1 MTSPRPGLYEA
12 LLKRRAE
19 QAAELPGKSGAG
31 SVIRFPKG
39 LVYVFA
45 LLWVGTLIF
54 AWGLGRGS
62 GREQG
67 FEEAVQAI
75 QTESIP
81 QVSPPPL
88 SPEASGPGRF
98 PPESSSS
105 TLRSGSDPRQAGL
118 NYLVVQSGSNQKAL
132 SELLEHLRGEGLAAF
147 ITSATISSSRVLLS
161 EGYSAPNSD
170 PRAVALRDRLHR
182 AGAAWKASG
191 GDSDL
196 TDAYWEKFN
205 GP

>member
-19 QAAELPGKSGAG
+19 QAAELPSASGAG
-31 SVIRFPKG
+31 SVVRLPRG
-39 LVYVFA
+39 LVYVIA
-45 LLWVGTLIF
+45 LLWGATLIF
-54 AWGLGRGS
+54 AWSLGRGA
-62 GREQG
+62 GRTEG

-88 SPEASGPGRF
+88 PPEEGGLRF
-98 PPESSSS
+98 LPESS
-105 TLRSGSDPRQAGL
+105 RGRIGAASDPRQAGL

-132 SELLEHLRGEGLAAF
+132 SELLEHLQSEGLAAF
-147 ITSATISSSRVLLS
+147 MTSATISSSRVLLS
-161 EGYSAPNSD
+161 EGFSAPKSD
-170 PRAVALRDRLHR
+170 PRAVALRNRLHR
-182 AGAAWKASG
+182 AGTIWKAAG

>member
-19 QAAELPGKSGAG
+19 QAAELSGASGAG
-31 SVIRFPKG
+31 SVVRLPRG
-39 LVYVFA
+39 LVYAAA
-45 LLWVGTLIF
+45 LLWGGTLIF
-54 AWGLGRGS
+54 AWALGRGT
-62 GREQG
+62 GRTEG

-81 QVSPPPL
+81 LVSPPPSFPGAGGSKSL
-88 SPEASGPGRF
+88 S
-98 PPESSSS
+98 ESP
-105 TLRSGSDPRQAGL
+105 LVRVGAASDPRQAGL

-132 SELLEHLRGEGLAAF
+132 FDLLEHLQSEGLAAF
-147 ITSATISSSRVLLS
+147 MTSATISSSRVLLS
-161 EGYSAPNSD
+161 EGFSAPKSD
-170 PRAVALRDRLHR
+170 PRAVALRNRLHR
-182 AGAAWKASG
+182 AGTTWKAAG

>member
-19 QAAELPGKSGAG
+19 QAAELSGASGAG
-31 SVIRFPKG
+31 SVVRLPRG
-39 LVYVFA
+39 LVYAAA
-45 LLWVGTLIF
+45 LLWGGTLIF
-54 AWGLGRGS
+54 AWALGRGT
-62 GREQG
+62 GRTEG

-81 QVSPPPL
+81 LVSPPP
-88 SPEASGPGRF
+88 SF
-98 PPESSSS
+98 PRAGGSKSLPESP
-105 TLRSGSDPRQAGL
+105 LVRVGAASDPRQAGL

-132 SELLEHLRGEGLAAF
+132 FDLLEHLQSEGLAAF
-147 ITSATISSSRVLLS
+147 MTSATISSSRVLLS
-161 EGYSAPNSD
+161 EGFSAPKSD
-170 PRAVALRDRLHR
+170 PRAVALRNRLHR
-182 AGAAWKASG
+182 AGTTWKAAG

>member
-19 QAAELPGKSGAG
+19 QAAELPSASGAG
-31 SVIRFPKG
+31 SVVRLPRG
-39 LVYVFA
+39 LVYVVA
-45 LLWVGTLIF
+45 LLWGGTLIF
-54 AWGLGRGS
+54 AWALGRGT
-62 GREQG
+62 GRSEG
-67 FEEAVQAI
+67 FDEAVQAI

-81 QVSPPPL
+81 QVSPPPS
-88 SPEASGPGRF
+88 SPEAGG
-98 PPESSSS
+98 
-105 TLRSGSDPRQAGL
+105 LRSSPELPLAWVGTAADPRQAGL

-132 SELLEHLRGEGLAAF
+132 SELLEHLQSEGLAAF
-147 ITSATISSSRVLLS
+147 MTSATISSSRVLLS
-161 EGYSAPNSD
+161 EGFSAPNSD
-170 PRAVALRDRLHR
+170 PRAVALRNRLQR
-182 AGAAWKASG
+182 AGTTWKAAG

>member
-19 QAAELPGKSGAG
+19 QAAELPSASGAG
-31 SVIRFPKG
+31 SVVRLPRG
-39 LVYVFA
+39 LVYVVA
-45 LLWVGTLIF
+45 LLWGGTLIF
-54 AWGLGRGS
+54 AWALGRGT
-62 GREQG
+62 GRIEG
-67 FEEAVQAI
+67 FDEALQAI

-81 QVSPPPL
+81 QVSPPPS
-88 SPEASGPGRF
+88 SPEAGGLRSS
-98 PPESSSS
+98 PESP
-105 TLRSGSDPRQAGL
+105 LGRVERVADPRQAGL

-132 SELLEHLRGEGLAAF
+132 SELLEHLQSEGLAAF
-147 ITSATISSSRVLLS
+147 MTSATISTSRVLLS
-161 EGYSAPNSD
+161 EGFSAPNSD

-182 AGAAWKASG
+182 AGTTWKAAG
-191 GDSDL
+191 GGSDL

>member
-19 QAAELPGKSGAG
+19 QAAELPSASGAG
-31 SVIRFPKG
+31 SVVRLPRG
-39 LVYVFA
+39 LVYVVA
-45 LLWVGTLIF
+45 LLWGGTLIF
-54 AWGLGRGS
+54 AWALGRGT
-62 GREQG
+62 GRSEG
-67 FEEAVQAI
+67 FDEAVQAI

-81 QVSPPPL
+81 QVSPPPS
-88 SPEASGPGRF
+88 SPEAGGSRSS
-98 PPESSSS
+98 PESPLGRVE
-105 TLRSGSDPRQAGL
+105 TAADPRQAGL

-132 SELLEHLRGEGLAAF
+132 SELLEHLQSEGLAAF
-147 ITSATISSSRVLLS
+147 MTSATISSSRVLLS
-161 EGYSAPNSD
+161 EGFSAPNSD
-170 PRAVALRDRLHR
+170 PRAVALRNRLHR
-182 AGAAWKASG
+182 AGTTWKAAG

>member
-19 QAAELPGKSGAG
+19 QAAELPSASGAG
-31 SVIRFPKG
+31 SVVRLPRG
-39 LVYVFA
+39 LVYVVA
-45 LLWVGTLIF
+45 LLWGGTLIF
-54 AWGLGRGS
+54 AWALGRGT
-62 GREQG
+62 GRTEG
-67 FEEAVQAI
+67 FDEAVQAI

-81 QVSPPPL
+81 QVSPPP
-88 SPEASGPGRF
+88 SSAEAAGPRSS
-98 PPESSSS
+98 PESSLGAFG
-105 TLRSGSDPRQAGL
+105 TAADPRQAGL

-132 SELLEHLRGEGLAAF
+132 SELLEHLQSEGLAAF
-147 ITSATISSSRVLLS
+147 MTSATISSSRVLLS
-161 EGYSAPNSD
+161 EGFSAPNSD
-170 PRAVALRDRLHR
+170 PRAVALRNRLHR
-182 AGAAWKASG
+182 AGTTWKAAG

>member
-19 QAAELPGKSGAG
+19 QAAELPSASGAG
-31 SVIRFPKG
+31 SVVRLPRG
-39 LVYVFA
+39 LVYVVA
-45 LLWVGTLIF
+45 LLWGGTLIF
-54 AWGLGRGS
+54 AWALGRGT
-62 GREQG
+62 GRSEG
-67 FEEAVQAI
+67 FDEAVQAI

-81 QVSPPPL
+81 QVSPPPS
-88 SPEASGPGRF
+88 SPEAGGLRSS
-98 PPESSSS
+98 PESPLAWVG
-105 TLRSGSDPRQAGL
+105 TAADPRQAGL

-132 SELLEHLRGEGLAAF
+132 SELLEHLQSEGLAAF
-147 ITSATISSSRVLLS
+147 MTSATISSSRVLLS
-161 EGYSAPNSD
+161 EGFSAPNSD
-170 PRAVALRDRLHR
+170 PRAVALRNRLHR
-182 AGAAWKASG
+182 AGTNWKAAG

>member
-19 QAAELPGKSGAG
+19 QAAELPSASGAG
-31 SVIRFPKG
+31 SVVRLPRG
-39 LVYVFA
+39 LVYVVA
-45 LLWVGTLIF
+45 LLWGGTLIF
-54 AWGLGRGS
+54 AWALGRGT
-62 GREQG
+62 GRTEG
-67 FEEAVQAI
+67 FDEAVQAI

-81 QVSPPPL
+81 QVSPPPS
-88 SPEASGPGRF
+88 SPEAGGSRSS
-98 PPESSSS
+98 PESPLGRVE
-105 TLRSGSDPRQAGL
+105 TAADPRQAGL

-132 SELLEHLRGEGLAAF
+132 SELLEHLQSEGLAAF
-147 ITSATISSSRVLLS
+147 MTSATISSSRVLLS
-161 EGYSAPNSD
+161 EGFSAPNSD
-170 PRAVALRDRLHR
+170 PRAVALRNRLHR
-182 AGAAWKASG
+182 AGTTWKAAG

>member
-19 QAAELPGKSGAG
+19 QAAELPSASGAG
-31 SVIRFPKG
+31 SVVRIPRGF
-39 LVYVFA
+39 VYVVA
-45 LLWVGTLIF
+45 LLWGGTLIF
-54 AWGLGRGS
+54 AWALGRGT
-62 GREQG
+62 GRAEG
-67 FEEAVQAI
+67 FDEAVQAI

-81 QVSPPPL
+81 QVSPPP
-88 SPEASGPGRF
+88 SSVGARG
-98 PPESSSS
+98 SSSS
-105 TLRSGSDPRQAGL
+105 PVSPRGRVGTAVDPRQTGL

-132 SELLEHLRGEGLAAF
+132 SELLDHLQSEGLAAF
-147 ITSATISSSRVLLS
+147 MTSATISSSRVLLS
-161 EGYSAPNSD
+161 EGFSAPNSD
-170 PRAVALRDRLHR
+170 PRAVALRNRLHR
-182 AGAAWKASG
+182 AGTTWKAAG

>member
-19 QAAELPGKSGAG
+19 QAAELPNASGAG
-31 SVIRFPKG
+31 SVVRLPKG
-39 LVYVFA
+39 LVYVIA
-45 LLWVGTLIF
+45 LLWGGSLIF
-54 AWGLGRGS
+54 AWALGRGT
-62 GREQG
+62 GRTEG

-75 QTESIP
+75 QTESVP
-81 QVSPPPL
+81 QVSPPPPFL
-88 SPEASGPGRF
+88 KAGGSRIL
-98 PPESSSS
+98 PESS
-105 TLRSGSDPRQAGL
+105 RGRAGEAMDPRQAGL

-132 SELLEHLRGEGLAAF
+132 SELLEHLQSEGLAAF
-147 ITSATISSSRVLLS
+147 MTSATISSSRVLLS
-161 EGYSAPNSD
+161 EGFSAPNSD
-170 PRAVALRDRLHR
+170 PRAVALRNRLHR
-182 AGAAWKASG
+182 AGTTWRASG